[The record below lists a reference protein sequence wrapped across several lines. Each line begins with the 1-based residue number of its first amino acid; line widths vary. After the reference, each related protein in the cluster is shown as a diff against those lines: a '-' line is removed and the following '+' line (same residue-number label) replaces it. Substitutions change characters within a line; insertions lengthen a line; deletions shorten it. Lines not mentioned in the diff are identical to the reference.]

1 MNDVSLSKPASASR
15 RFQWRLF
22 AMAVLMVGIAA
33 WLFNRDRQQWA
44 RMFHQ
49 PAAGPQMPL
58 WQEAT
63 VAAAEPLNV
72 GQFDPVVVVPRPMPY
87 ITNFPVASVAVAKKQ
102 LQAAELVLGVV
113 VDGAARAYPINMLT
127 GPSREILND
136 TLAGTAIAA
145 TW

>member
-1 MNDVSLSKPASASR
+1 MNDDSLSKPTTASR

-22 AMAVLMVGIAA
+22 AMAALMVGIAA
-33 WLFNRDRQQWA
+33 WLFHRDRQQWA
-44 RMFHQ
+44 QMLHQ
-49 PAAGPQMPL
+49 PTAGPQVPL
-58 WQEAT
+58 WQGAT
-63 VAAAEPLNV
+63 AAAAEPPNV
-72 GQFDPVVVVPRPMPY
+72 DPFDPVVVIPRPMPY

-136 TLAGTAIAA
+136 ILAGTAIAA